1 MLGANKKP
9 AYVGSNKIMFL
20 KKGLDIRIKGEAEK
34 KFIEE
39 VTVENFAVQPGNF
52 RGVVPIPK
60 VVVNPGDKV
69 KAGDLLFYDK
79 KRPELKFV
87 SPVSGTVKVVNRG
100 LRRSIKEIVISKE
113 GGMEYKKF
121 DSPDIDK
128 VSREELVD
136 FMLESGVWPLI
147 KQRPFDLVP
156 DREVIPQNIFVS
168 TFDSSPLAPD
178 YNFIIKGKE
187 DIFQKGL
194 DVLAKLT
201 EGKVYL
207 GLDANKKDTPS
218 DAFTKAK
225 GVEKTFFKG
234 PHPSGN
240 AGIQIH
246 HLAPIRGENKV
257 WTIGIQEVVTIGNLF
272 LNNIY
277 DASRII
283 ALVGEDVETPG
294 YINTYLGAD
303 IAESVRVCLKDTKC
317 RVISGNVLT
326 GETKEYGEF
335 VNAFDYMISV
345 IPNGN
350 YFESFGWFIP
360 QKTRPTF
367 SKTFLSRWINPN
379 KKYSVDTN
387 THGQERAF
395 VATGIYKE
403 VLPMDIYP
411 VHLMKAI
418 LAGDIERMEGLGVNE
433 VAEED
438 IALCEFICPSKQEFQ
453 AILRDGHRMMIEQ
466 G

>member
-9 AYVGSNKIMFL
+9 AYVGSNKIILL
-20 KKGLDIRIKGEAEK
+20 KKGLNINIKGKAENT
-34 KFIEE
+34 FIEE
-39 VTVENFAVQPGNF
+39 AIIENFAIQPGNF

-60 VVVNPGDKV
+60 VVVNPGDKIL
-69 KAGDLLFYDK
+69 AGDLLFYDK
-79 KRPELKFV
+79 KRPDLKFV
-87 SPVSGTVKVVNRG
+87 SPVSGTVKAINRG
-100 LRRSIKEIVISKE
+100 ARRSIKEIVITKDE
-113 GGMEYKKF
+113 KIKYKKF
-121 DSPDIDK
+121 NSPNPDNI
-128 VSREELVD
+128 SREDLVD

-156 DREVIPQNIFVS
+156 DKEIVPQNIFIS

-178 YNFIIKGKE
+178 YNFIINGKE
-187 DIFQKGL
+187 NVFQKGL
-194 DVLAKLT
+194 EVLTKLT
-201 EGKVYL
+201 SGKVFL
-207 GLDANKKDTPS
+207 GLDANNKYPPA
-218 DAFTKAK
+218 DAFTKAQN
-225 GVEKTFFKG
+225 VEKVYFKG

-240 AGIQIH
+240 TGIQIH
-246 HLAPIRGENKV
+246 HLAPIRGANKV
-257 WTIGIQEVVTIGNLF
+257 WTVGIQEVITIGNLF

-283 ALVGEDVETPG
+283 AIVGEDIETPG

-303 IAESVRVCLKDTKC
+303 ITESVRVCLKDSKC

-335 VNAFDYMISV
+335 LNAFDYMISV
-345 IPNGN
+345 IPTGN
-350 YFESFGWFIP
+350 YFEPFGWFIP
-360 QKTRPTF
+360 KKSRPTF
-367 SKTFLSRWINPN
+367 SKTFLSKWINPG
-379 KKYSVDTN
+379 KTYSVDTN
-387 THGQERAF
+387 MHGQERAF

-418 LAGDIERMEGLGVNE
+418 LAGDIERMEGLGINE

-438 IALCEFICPSKQEFQ
+438 VALCEFICPSKQEFQ

-466 G
+466 E